1 MSWFLPNRQPPLHS
15 TTFLD
20 TCQKM
25 VSTHVPQF
33 RSNISVVLKL
43 SLIMI
48 ANVRIDLCS
57 LCIRHINFPFCPSN
71 KDYKYLSFLLRQQYS
86 IASPC
91 LPFFSRTHLFG
102 RHLQSRNRSTPLGFE
117 DSDLRII
124 YSNNGVHLR
133 DPRGTFTPFIRAST
147 SILPPISCSYPL
159 FPLFLSRILGIM

>member
-102 RHLQSRNRSTPLGFE
+102 RHLQSRNQSTPRIWRLGFKNHLLQQWHPLPR
-117 DSDLRII
+117 SQRYIPLLLYNITPTFLRFLACI
-124 YSNNGVHLR
+124 
-133 DPRGTFTPFIRAST
+133 
-147 SILPPISCSYPL
+147 PL
-159 FPLFLSRILGIM
+159 FPLFFSSES